1 MSTIAQPRTRLT
13 SPTPK
18 PAPEASDKVIDAQ
31 VARVLGSV
39 RGAEEQ
45 LRDAL
50 VLISERHER
59 DYDISRT
66 SSVLAGWSSLHL
78 QWMEPLLERYGRVPS
93 ERAEQ
98 LRGALFAGTRIGGMG
113 ALDDLRDVSILAEE
127 CETSWTILFQGGKEL
142 HDQELLTVAS
152 DAREH
157 TKRTLRW
164 LRTAIHHVAP
174 ESLAVAVDAPRE
186 AAASMPKAPDR
197 VSNVPDW
204 LWGPVAG
211 AVTLAVAAASSLLT
225 GTPLLFPSLGPTAAL
240 VATQPAA
247 PSSRLWNILV
257 GHLGGILAGFV
268 ALAVLGALQA
278 PTLFRDQVLDPGR
291 AWASVL
297 ALALTILAGI
307 LLRASHPPAAAT
319 TLLVTLGGIQRTDQV
334 VALAMGVVLV
344 GLVGELLRRLR
355 IERLAPAQRYAPADG
370 AMTRWIRGGRGSVE
384 QKPG

>member
-1 MSTIAQPRTRLT
+1 MSTIAQPRPLSRTPQKA
-13 SPTPK
+13 SPD
-18 PAPEASDKVIDAQ
+18 ASNKVIDAQ

-39 RGAEEQ
+39 RGTEEQ

-50 VLISERHER
+50 VLVSERHER
-59 DYDISRT
+59 DYDVSRT
-66 SSVLAGWSSLHL
+66 AGVLAGWSSLHL
-78 QWMEPLLERYGRVPS
+78 QWLEPLLERYGRVPS

-113 ALDDLRDVSILAEE
+113 ALDDLRDLSILAEE

-142 HDQELLTVAS
+142 HDDELLRVSA
-152 DAREH
+152 DARDH

-164 LRTAIHHVAP
+164 LRTAIDHVAP
-174 ESLAVAVDAPRE
+174 ETLAVAVDAPRE

-211 AVTLAVAAASSLLT
+211 AVTLAVAGGASLLA

-240 VATQPAA
+240 TATQPAA

-268 ALAVLGALQA
+268 ALAIFGALQA

-297 ALALTILAGI
+297 AVALTILAGI

-334 VALAMGVVLV
+334 IALAMGVVLV
-344 GLVGELLRRLR
+344 GLVGELVRRLR
-355 IERLAPAQRYAPADG
+355 IERLAPAERYAPAGG
-370 AMTRWIRGGRGSVE
+370 AMTRWIRAGRGSVE
-384 QKPG
+384 HPPG